1 LAKKKVEKP
10 KREFTKRQ
18 LSQWQRQKKR
28 QRLVFSVGVFIVAV
42 VLVVIGAGW
51 YINRYQP
58 LHETVARVNDTEFNM
73 NYYIKM
79 LEYYGEGYPIELMYS
94 LTDRV
99 VEIIQQNELV
109 KQEAMKLG
117 IVVSNSEVNDEL
129 KERDPP
135 LTRDYRDLVR
145 AEMLVSKLRDEY
157 FDQQVPAS
165 AEQRHVLAMLLES
178 ESQATEVRT
187 RLDNGDSFAELAA
200 ELSLDY
206 LSLISEGDLGW
217 HPETI
222 LTGMLGT
229 SILGEYAF
237 SAEVGVLSQPVY
249 DEARIKSVGY
259 WLIEVLETEE
269 DLDEV
274 YVQAMLLASE
284 QEAQSVTARL
294 EAGEDFAALADEL
307 SQLGY
312 PEEGGGDL
320 GWLTPGMM
328 TPAFEEFVFDSELK
342 LETLSHPIRDESV
355 STKGGYWLL
364 KVLAEQDDR
373 KISDD
378 DRDLLK
384 AKALDEWLSSLWDDP
399 QNEIESYLDDAKKIF
414 AITYIMES

>member
-28 QRLVFSVGVFIVAV
+28 QRLVFSVGVFIIAV

-58 LHETVARVNDTEFNM
+58 LHETVVRVNDTEFNM
-73 NYYIKM
+73 NYYIKI
-79 LEYYGEGYPIELMYS
+79 LEYYGEGYPIEFMYS

-117 IVVSNSEVNDEL
+117 IMVSNSEVNDEL

-135 LTRDYRDLVR
+135 LSKDYRDLVR

-178 ESQATEVRT
+178 ESQATEVKT

-229 SILGEYAF
+229 SIPEEYAF

-269 DLDEV
+269 DSDEV
-274 YVQAMLLASE
+274 HVQAMLLASE

-307 SQLGY
+307 SQLSY
-312 PEEGGGDL
+312 PEGGEGDL
-320 GWLTPGMM
+320 GWLTPDMM

-364 KVLAEQDDR
+364 KVLAEQDNR

-399 QNEIESYLDDAKKIF
+399 QNEVESYLDDAKKIF

>member
-1 LAKKKVEKP
+1 LAKKRVEKP

-28 QRLVFSVGVFIVAV
+28 QRLVFSVGIFIIAV
-42 VLVVIGAGW
+42 VLAVIGAGW

-58 LHETVARVNDTEFNM
+58 LHETVVKVNDTKFNM

-79 LEYYGEGYPIELMYS
+79 LEYYGEGYSSDFMYS

-109 KQEAMKLG
+109 KQETMKLG
-117 IVVSNSEVNDEL
+117 IMVSNSEVDDKL

-135 LTRDYRDLVR
+135 LTKDYRDLVR
-145 AEMLVSKLRDEY
+145 AGMLVSKLRDEY

-178 ESQATEVRT
+178 ESQASEVKT
-187 RLDNGDSFAELAA
+187 RLENGDNFAELAA
-200 ELSLDY
+200 ELSLDN
-206 LSLISEGDLGW
+206 LSKTNKGDLGW
-217 HPETI
+217 HPENI
-222 LTGMLGT
+222 LSQLLGT
-229 SILGEYAF
+229 SVFEEHAF
-237 SAEVGVLSQPVY
+237 NYELGVLSQPIY
-249 DEARIKSVGY
+249 DETKIKSVGY
-259 WLIEVLETEE
+259 WLIEALETKE
-269 DLDEV
+269 DSDEV
-274 YVQAMLLASE
+274 HVQAMLLASE

-307 SQLGY
+307 SQLSY
-312 PEEGGGDL
+312 PEGGGGDL
-320 GWLTPGMM
+320 GWLTPGMT

-378 DRDLLK
+378 DRGLLK

-399 QNEIESYLDDAKKIF
+399 QNEIESYLDDAKKLF
-414 AITYIMES
+414 AIDYIMKD

>member
-1 LAKKKVEKP
+1 MAKKKVEKP

-28 QRLVFSVGVFIVAV
+28 QRLVFSVGVFIIAV

-99 VEIIQQNELV
+99 VEIIQRNELV

-117 IVVSNSEVNDEL
+117 IMVSNSEVNDEL

-135 LTRDYRDLVR
+135 LSKDYRDLVR
-145 AEMLVSKLRDEY
+145 TEMLISKLRDEY

-178 ESQATEVRT
+178 ESQATEVKT

-229 SILGEYAF
+229 SIPEEYAF

-249 DEARIKSVGY
+249 DEARIKGVGY

-269 DLDEV
+269 DSDEV
-274 YVQAMLLASE
+274 HVQAMLLASE

-294 EAGEDFAALADEL
+294 EAGEDFAALADEF

-312 PEEGGGDL
+312 PEEDGGDL
-320 GWLTPGMM
+320 GWLTPGMT

-373 KISDD
+373 KISDE